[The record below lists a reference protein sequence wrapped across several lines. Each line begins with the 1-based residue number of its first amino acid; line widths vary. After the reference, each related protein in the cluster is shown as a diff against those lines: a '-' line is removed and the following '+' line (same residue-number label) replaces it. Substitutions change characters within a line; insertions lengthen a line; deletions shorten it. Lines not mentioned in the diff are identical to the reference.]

1 MSALVSNNRSG
12 AGGESRVVNPWLI
25 ALTVILP
32 TTMELLDSSIANVSV
47 PHIAHSLSAGMDQS
61 TWILSSYL
69 VSNAIVLPLTGWFS
83 RLVGRKNYFIGC
95 TLIFTLSSLLCGLA
109 TTLPLLVFFRI
120 IQGAGGGGLQPVSQ
134 AVLVDTFQRE
144 KHGIAMAVYGMGAV
158 SAPTLGPTI
167 GGWITDHYTWRWIF
181 LINIPI
187 GIISILLSSYLLS
200 DPPHAAKVPGSR
212 QRIDY
217 IGLGL
222 LTLGLG
228 FAQVVL
234 DTGQR
239 DNWFRSHFI
248 ILATITASLAL
259 VGMVI
264 WEFKIENPIV
274 ELHLLLDRNFVIS
287 TSMMFT
293 LGFIMYSTLV
303 MLPIFLQT
311 VLGFTAEQSGLVIL
325 PGGLV
330 TMVMLPFVGRIL
342 GKVQPKWLIMTG
354 FTILAIGILQLTH
367 LKFGVGMRTPA
378 GYWMISR
385 LGTSCLWVPTNVMAF
400 YYVSRTKTNQ
410 ATGLIN
416 LARNIGASMGISFMT
431 TFLYSRAQ
439 HHLDRL
445 SGYATGVDLRHL
457 AAVQGHAQDFVYQG
471 LQRQAM
477 LLSFD
482 DSFRVTAIIAIAV
495 IPLLFLAKAK
505 PHADSKTIA
514 G

>member
-1 MSALVSNNRSG
+1 
-12 AGGESRVVNPWLI
+12 
-25 ALTVILP
+25 
-32 TTMELLDSSIANVSV
+32 
-47 PHIAHSLSAGMDQS
+47 
-61 TWILSSYL
+61 
-69 VSNAIVLPLTGWFS
+69 
-83 RLVGRKNYFIGC
+83 
-95 TLIFTLSSLLCGLA
+95 
-109 TTLPLLVFFRI
+109 
-120 IQGAGGGGLQPVSQ
+120 
-134 AVLVDTFQRE
+134 
-144 KHGIAMAVYGMGAV
+144 
-158 SAPTLGPTI
+158 
-167 GGWITDHYTWRWIF
+167 
-181 LINIPI
+181 
-187 GIISILLSSYLLS
+187 
-200 DPPHAAKVPGSR
+200 
-212 QRIDY
+212 
-217 IGLGL
+217 
-222 LTLGLG
+222 
-228 FAQVVL
+228 
-234 DTGQR
+234 
-239 DNWFRSHFI
+239 
-248 ILATITASLAL
+248 
-259 VGMVI
+259 VI

-495 IPLLFLAKAK
+495 IPLLFLAKEK

>member
-1 MSALVSNNRSG
+1 MAFEACL
-12 AGGESRVVNPWLI
+12 AGV
-25 ALTVILP
+25 
-32 TTMELLDSSIANVSV
+32 
-47 PHIAHSLSAGMDQS
+47 
-61 TWILSSYL
+61 
-69 VSNAIVLPLTGWFS
+69 
-83 RLVGRKNYFIGC
+83 
-95 TLIFTLSSLLCGLA
+95 
-109 TTLPLLVFFRI
+109 
-120 IQGAGGGGLQPVSQ
+120 
-134 AVLVDTFQRE
+134 VLVDTFPRE

-222 LTLGLG
+222 RISVLG

-330 TMVMLPFVGRIL
+330 TMLMLPFVGRIL

-354 FTILAIGILQLTH
+354 FTILAIGILQPDAPKYL
-367 LKFGVGMRTPA
+367 A
-378 GYWMISR
+378 WECAR
-385 LGTSCLWVPTNVMAF
+385 L
-400 YYVSRTKTNQ
+400 
-410 ATGLIN
+410 
-416 LARNIGASMGISFMT
+416 LAIG
-431 TFLYSRAQ
+431 
-439 HHLDRL
+439 
-445 SGYATGVDLRHL
+445 
-457 AAVQGHAQDFVYQG
+457 
-471 LQRQAM
+471 
-477 LLSFD
+477 
-482 DSFRVTAIIAIAV
+482 
-495 IPLLFLAKAK
+495 
-505 PHADSKTIA
+505 
-514 G
+514 